1 MLDPAGNQSDKSLW
15 NWTLSDLTPGMKSE
29 GPGAHTQNSNKT
41 AESMAERAGDHGR
54 STHTEG
60 KKNEGT
66 KNVKEKI
73 DELLREAKTEWC
85 ELEEDKITKADY
97 LRAGKAKVEMSVK
110 HTQTDRNSRF
120 LGEKCIQTDSFL
132 MGNIEGMGGN
142 RGTVE
147 VGIQTQIESV
157 LCAESTEYHEKKC
170 NLSAKGTQ
178 TETVEMTG
186 RGVDIEKVR
195 VQEEKICLS
204 VQDTQTEAHGI
215 WKEKVDLVE
224 ERIQTDNNGY
234 QTKRLRDLTDNVTQT
249 EDINDS
255 EGKVKDTEADRI
267 QSQAG
272 KETSLVQSA
281 AVPILSTQIT
291 PLEKQKSEFK
301 AQVNDSPPTKFESGK
316 EKINMLVQF
325 DTQTDNGAIE
335 VWYDALTSP
344 NKGSPIHTS
353 TVHMN
358 KDTQTEGNEMQIEK
372 SKALVKDTEI
382 QTECDNDTQ
391 TDANEIQARKLKVTL
406 KDTEVQTE
414 NIEPSGSEPNIP
426 VKDTVLEDSGSH
438 EKQLKLFS
446 KDAQFDDIDGTR
458 QTVALSVKETQTE
471 NLYTTIGKQ
480 DGLVK
485 GTQTDDIAFCNGP
498 WVRSEST
505 EETRTSL
512 PERLSTMVKDTQT
525 ELKLFESSATQ
536 TNQPETTYNPS
547 QRYMKHCK
555 SQAVQTVQTVET
567 NKSTGIFAGEKDRD
581 LKLKKTVGVQSDR
594 ACNSVKH
601 CQTENNVT
609 VCNTTQTDPLP
620 TSANLTSRDAKLTQ
634 TQSVQTDNQL
644 TSAHLMPRD
653 AKQCQTQS
661 VQTEEG
667 GNFGSGGGIKNTN
680 NIALQTETR
689 STSVKDCQTIVIPS
703 VCRTI
708 SIQTTLSNGIE
719 TNTKRY
725 KTQPVQ
731 TLQNA
736 GNFGPGSTQD
746 DKLLK
751 CLQDGVA
758 YSGHFAALAQ
768 NDTWPLTFPETY
780 SSDWL
785 LRPGLQDNQSI
796 THHINIPMPVHYRRD
811 RCAQYPAKVT
821 IDRRHAVMR
830 LHREDIIVIATA
842 EGSSTYWSECIV
854 KHEPTRGLPQS
865 DPDWRLHLK
874 ARGIPI
880 SDRTVPGYY
889 SYIAK
894 MVSALNTH
902 IKVHKCKNWSFAFP
916 SEGM

>member
-1 MLDPAGNQSDKSLW
+1 MLDPAGNQSEKSVW
-15 NWTLSDLTPGMKSE
+15 NWTLSDLTPGMMSE
-29 GPGAHTQNSNKT
+29 GLGV
-41 AESMAERAGDHGR
+41 
-54 STHTEG
+54 HTEKSDKTQETMAG
-60 KKNEGT
+60 TVGVGERSIDTEGRKNEGT
-66 KNVKEKI
+66 RNVKEKI
-73 DELLREAKTEWC
+73 DELLKEAKTEWC

-110 HTQTDRNSRF
+110 HTQTDGNSRF
-120 LGEKCIQTDSFL
+120 LSEKCIQTESFL
-132 MGNIEGMGGN
+132 VGNIEGGIRV
-142 RGTVE
+142 RGRATVE
-147 VGIQTQIESV
+147 LGIQTDIGNV
-157 LCAESTEYHEKKC
+157 LGVENTENPKTDK
-170 NLSAKGTQ
+170 NLAVKSTQ
-178 TETVEMTG
+178 TENMEKYTKD
-186 RGVDIEKVR
+186 VDLKDGPPKEKL
-195 VQEEKICLS
+195 CTS

-215 WKEKVDLVE
+215 WKEKVELVE
-224 ERIQTDNNGY
+224 DGIQTENNGD
-234 QTKRLRDLTDNVTQT
+234 QTEKLKNLSDNVTQT
-249 EDINDS
+249 EEINGS
-255 EGKVKDTEADRI
+255 EDKVKYREADRI
-267 QSQAG
+267 QLQTEEE
-272 KETSLVQSA
+272 KVLVQSA
-281 AVPILSTQIT
+281 AVPIHRTQIT
-291 PLEKQKSEFK
+291 PLEKQKSEFE
-301 AQVNDSPPTKFESGK
+301 AQINDSSPKKFESGK

-344 NKGSPIHTS
+344 KKGSPIHTP
-353 TVHMN
+353 TVHVN
-358 KDTQTEGNEMQIEK
+358 KDTQTEVNEIQIEK
-372 SKALVKDTEI
+372 SKALVTDTEI
-382 QTECDNDTQ
+382 QTECDYDTQ
-391 TDANEIQARKLKVTL
+391 TDANEIQTRKLKVTV

-414 NIEPSGSEPNIP
+414 NIETSRPESNIP
-426 VKDTVLEDSGSH
+426 VKDNELEDSGRQ
-438 EKQLKLFS
+438 EKQLELFGR
-446 KDAQFDDIDGTR
+446 DPQFDDIDGIKH
-458 QTVALSVKETQTE
+458 TVVLSVKETQTE
-471 NLYTTIGKQ
+471 NIATTGEKH
-480 DGLVK
+480 DGMIK
-485 GTQTDDIAFCNGP
+485 ATQTDDIAFCNGP
-498 WVRSEST
+498 WIRSDSMEESY
-505 EETRTSL
+505 RSQ
-512 PERLSTMVKDTQT
+512 PERLFTVVKDTQT
-525 ELKLFESSATQ
+525 EMKLFESSATQ
-536 TNQPETTYNPS
+536 TNQPEPTYNAS
-547 QRYMKHCK
+547 QRYIRACK
-555 SQAVQTVQTVET
+555 SQAVQTVET
-567 NKSTGIFAGEKDRD
+567 NKNTGIFVGEKDRD
-581 LKLKKTVGVQSDR
+581 LKFKKTVGVQSDR
-594 ACNSVKH
+594 TCISVKH
-601 CQTENNVT
+601 CQTENNAT
-609 VCNTTQTDPLP
+609 VCGTTQTDTQLI
-620 TSANLTSRDAKLTQ
+620 SANQMSKDGKQ
-634 TQSVQTDNQL
+634 CQSQSVQTQ
-644 TSAHLMPRD
+644 
-653 AKQCQTQS
+653 
-661 VQTEEG
+661 EG

-680 NIALQTETR
+680 SIALQTETT
-689 STSVKDCQTIVIPS
+689 SVSVKDCQTIVIPS

-719 TNTKRY
+719 TSTKRY

-751 CLQDGVA
+751 CLQDGVV

-785 LRPGLQDNQSI
+785 IRPGLQDNQSV

-865 DPDWRLHLK
+865 DPDWRLHLT